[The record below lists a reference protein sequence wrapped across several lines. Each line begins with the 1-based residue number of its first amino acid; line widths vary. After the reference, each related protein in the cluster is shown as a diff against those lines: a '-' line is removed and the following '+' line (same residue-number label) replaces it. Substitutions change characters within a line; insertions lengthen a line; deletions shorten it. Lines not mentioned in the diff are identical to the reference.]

1 MHLVPRWICSSFPT
15 SPTHLMSPLV
25 KVRGLLE
32 REVPPD
38 ILDGTITRNLLP
50 SGNEPGNVVGID
62 VVALIVGNGVHGRR
76 HREVE
81 KRGIVGFLVKRL
93 ERKC

>member
-1 MHLVPRWICSSFPT
+1 M
-15 SPTHLMSPLV
+15 
-25 KVRGLLE
+25 LE

-38 ILDGTITRNLLP
+38 ILDGAITGNLLS
-50 SGNEPGNVVGID
+50 SGDEPGDVVGVY
-62 VVALIVGNGVHGRR
+62 VVALIVGNGVHSGRR
-76 HREVE
+76 MEVV

>member
-1 MHLVPRWICSSFPT
+1 MLQ
-15 SPTHLMSPLV
+15 
-25 KVRGLLE
+25 

-38 ILDGTITRNLLP
+38 ILEGVITRHFLS
-50 SGNEPGNVVGID
+50 SGNKPGNVVG
-62 VVALIVGNGVHGRR
+62 VYMVALIVGNGVHDGRCV
-76 HREVE
+76 EVE